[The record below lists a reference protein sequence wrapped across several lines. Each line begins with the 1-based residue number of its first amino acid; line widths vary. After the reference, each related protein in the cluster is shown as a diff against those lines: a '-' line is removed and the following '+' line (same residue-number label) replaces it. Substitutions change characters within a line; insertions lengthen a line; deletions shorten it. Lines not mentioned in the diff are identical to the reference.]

1 MPPTLRENERQALAE
16 LKEALLNRFRLVDIR
31 LYGSAARGQ
40 SAADSDLDVMVIL
53 EKRSPADEEA
63 IDDIVFRINLGH
75 ACLISTVIYDRAEIE
90 DGPMSESPL
99 YKNVVREGVPL

>member
-1 MPPTLRENERQALAE
+1 MSPTLRDNERQALTE
-16 LKEALLNRFRLVDIR
+16 LKEELSRRFGLVDVR

-53 EKRSPADEEA
+53 EKRTLAAETA
-63 IDDIVFRINLGH
+63 IDDIVFRINLDH

-99 YKNVVREGVPL
+99 YKNVIREGVSL

>member
-1 MPPTLRENERQALAE
+1 MPPNLRENERQALAE
-16 LKEALLNRFRLVDIR
+16 LKESLSHRFGPVDVR

-53 EKRSPADEEA
+53 EKRTAANEDA
-63 IDDIVFRINLGH
+63 IDDIVFRINLSR
-75 ACLISTVIYDRAEIE
+75 ACLISTVIYDRTEIE

>member
-1 MPPTLRENERQALAE
+1 MPPALRENERQALAE
-16 LKEALLNRFRLVDIR
+16 LKEALLDRFGPVDVR

-53 EKRSPADEEA
+53 EKRSPAAEAA
-63 IDDIVFRINLGH
+63 IDDIVFRINLDH

-99 YKNVVREGVPL
+99 YKNVIREGVPL

>member
-1 MPPTLRENERQALAE
+1 MPPALRENERQALTE
-16 LKEALLNRFRLVDIR
+16 LKEALSRRFGTVDIR

-40 SAADSDLDVMVIL
+40 SAIDSDLDVMVIL
-53 EKRSPADEEA
+53 EKRSPADEAA

-99 YKNVVREGVPL
+99 YKNVIREGVSL

>member
-1 MPPTLRENERQALAE
+1 MQPTLRENERQALAE
-16 LKEALLNRFRLVDIR
+16 LKTALSHRFGPVDVR

-53 EKRSPADEEA
+53 EKRSPANEAA
-63 IDDIVFRINLGH
+63 IDDIVFQINLGH
-75 ACLISTVIYDRAEIE
+75 ACLISTVIYDRTEIE

>member
-1 MPPTLRENERQALAE
+1 MPPALRENERTALAE
-16 LKEALLNRFRLVDIR
+16 LKEALSHRFGPVDVR

-40 SAADSDLDVMVIL
+40 SATDSDLDVMVIL
-53 EKRSPADEEA
+53 EKRSPAAEAA

-90 DGPMSESPL
+90 YGPMSESPL

>member
-99 YKNVVREGVPL
+99 YKNVVREGVSL

>member
-1 MPPTLRENERQALAE
+1 MQITLRENERQALVE
-16 LKEALLNRFRLVDIR
+16 LKEALSRRFGPVDVR

-40 SAADSDLDVMVIL
+40 SAIDSDLDVMVIL
-53 EKRSPADEEA
+53 EKRSSADEAA

-75 ACLISTVIYDRAEIE
+75 ACLISTVIFDRGEIE

-99 YKNVVREGVPL
+99 YKNVIREGVPL

>member
-1 MPPTLRENERQALAE
+1 MLSALRENERMALAE
-16 LKEALLNRFRLVDIR
+16 LKEALSRRFGPGDVR

-40 SAADSDLDVMVIL
+40 SAADSD
-53 EKRSPADEEA
+53 
-63 IDDIVFRINLGH
+63 
-75 ACLISTVIYDRAEIE
+75 E